1 MTKRYGHG
9 VLSWITYFNVALNMP
24 INRILESLTDLFGFS
39 FSRARTQSF
48 KKDAADY
55 YQETYQVLVQK
66 IRQSEVVYA
75 DETEVRIGREKHY
88 VWVFTN
94 TKEVVFVSYTRM
106 LWMRRNEQAYPWL
119 NQWKL
124 GVLDARRNQ
133 EDTPMEQ
140 DRALQAERPDRTL
153 PLVPLDEV
161 VRQGA
166 RQLVQRAVEVEVD
179 LFLERYQYL
188 MDDRGHR
195 QVVRNG
201 HRPVRR
207 IITGAGPVEVATPRI
222 DDRVL
227 AKHEGPRFTSALIP
241 PYLRRTKNMEELLPV
256 LYLKGIS
263 TGDFTEALQAIL
275 GRDVIGLSAET
286 IVRLKTV
293 WQREYEAW
301 NQRDLSTSRYVYWW
315 VDGIYFNVRLDTD
328 RQCLL
333 VIIGATADG
342 RKELV
347 AITDGFRESADSW
360 RSLLRELKQRGLTQG
375 PKAATGDGSLGFWV
389 ALAEEFP
396 QTQPQLCWVHKTANV
411 LEKLPTSLQGKAK
424 QMLHDIYEAPTRH
437 EAEAAWERFIATFA
451 EKYPKAVASLTAHRD
466 ELLTFYRYPAEHWQS
481 LRSTNVI
488 ESTFATVRL
497 RTKRTKG
504 CGSRLAT
511 LTMVFKLVES
521 AAKRWHRLRGA
532 QQLPDVLNG
541 SVFRDG
547 VRVDATPQHI
557 LEPVSG

>member
-1 MTKRYGHG
+1 M
-9 VLSWITYFNVALNMP
+9 
-24 INRILESLTDLFGFS
+24 
-39 FSRARTQSF
+39 Q
-48 KKDAADY
+48 
-55 YQETYQVLVQK
+55 Q
-66 IRQSEVVYA
+66 
-75 DETEVRIGREKHY
+75 
-88 VWVFTN
+88 
-94 TKEVVFVSYTRM
+94 
-106 LWMRRNEQAYPWL
+106 
-119 NQWKL
+119 
-124 GVLDARRNQ
+124 
-133 EDTPMEQ
+133 DTPLPE
-140 DRALQAERPDRTL
+140 ARPDRTL
-153 PLVPLDEV
+153 PLWPLDEV

-166 RQLVQRAVEVEVD
+166 RALVQRAVEVEVE

-188 MDDRGHR
+188 MDDQGHR

-201 HRPVRR
+201 HRPIRR
-207 IITGAGPVEVATPRI
+207 IVTGAGPVEIATPRL

-227 AKHEGPRFTSALIP
+227 ARHGEARFTSALVP
-241 PYLRRTKNMEELLPV
+241 PYLRRTPHIEELLPV

-275 GRDVIGLSAET
+275 GPEVIGLSAET
-286 IVRLKTV
+286 IVRLKQV

-301 NQRDLSTSRYVYWW
+301 NRRDLATNRYVYWW

-347 AITDGFRESADSW
+347 AIADGFRESAESW
-360 RSLLRELKQRGLTQG
+360 RSLLRELKSRGLIQG
-375 PKAATGDGSLGFWV
+375 PAVASGDGALGFWV

-396 QTQPQLCWVHKTANV
+396 QTRPQLCWVHKTANV
-411 LEKLPTSLQGKAK
+411 LEKLPSSLQGQAK
-424 QMLHDIYEAPTRH
+424 HLLHDIYEAPTRH
-437 EAEAAWERFIATFA
+437 EAEAAWARFVSTFA

-466 ELLTFYRYPAEHWQS
+466 ELLAFYATPAEHWLS

-504 CGSRLAT
+504 CGSRIAT

-521 AAKRWHRLRGA
+521 AAKRWHRLRGY

-541 SVFRDG
+541 IVFQDG
-547 VRVDATPQHI
+547 VRLDPMPQPI
-557 LEPVSG
+557 AEPVGV

>member
-1 MTKRYGHG
+1 M
-9 VLSWITYFNVALNMP
+9 
-24 INRILESLTDLFGFS
+24 
-39 FSRARTQSF
+39 
-48 KKDAADY
+48 
-55 YQETYQVLVQK
+55 
-66 IRQSEVVYA
+66 
-75 DETEVRIGREKHY
+75 
-88 VWVFTN
+88 
-94 TKEVVFVSYTRM
+94 
-106 LWMRRNEQAYPWL
+106 NEQAYPWL
-119 NQWKL
+119 RNRSL
-124 GVLDARRNQ
+124 GVLATRHNP
-133 EDTPMEQ
+133 EDTPMQQ
-140 DRALQAERPDRTL
+140 DTPLPEARPDRTL
-153 PLVPLDEV
+153 PRLPLDEV

-188 MDDRGHR
+188 MDERGHR

-201 HRPVRR
+201 YRPVRR
-207 IITGAGPVEVATPRI
+207 IVTGAGPVEIATPRV

-227 AKHEGPRFTSALIP
+227 ERHGEPRFTSQLIP
-241 PYLRRTKNMEELLPV
+241 PYLRRTKNIKELLPV

-286 IVRLKTV
+286 IVRLKAV

-301 NQRDLSTSRYVYWW
+301 NRRDLSRSRYVYWW

-333 VIIGATADG
+333 VVIGATADG
-342 RKELV
+342 TKELV

-360 RSLLRELKQRGLTQG
+360 RSLLRELKQRGLPHG
-375 PKAATGDGSLGFWV
+375 PAATTGDGALGFWL

-396 QTQPQLCWVHKTANV
+396 QTQRQLCWVHKTANV
-411 LEKLPTSLQGKAK
+411 LEKLPSSVQGKAK
-424 QMLHDIYEAPTRH
+424 AMLHDIYEAPTRRD
-437 EAEAAWERFIATFA
+437 AEEAWERFVATFA
-451 EKYPKAVASLTAHRD
+451 EKYPKAVACLTTHRE
-466 ELLTFYRYPAEHWQS
+466 ELLAFYAFPAEHWPS

-504 CGSRLAT
+504 CGSRMAT

-521 AAKRWHRLRGA
+521 AAKRWHRLRGYCT
-532 QQLPDVLNG
+532 LPEVLNG
-541 SVFRDG
+541 IVFQDGIRIVPAHLLTMQSVG
-547 VRVDATPQHI
+547 V
-557 LEPVSG
+557 

>member
-1 MTKRYGHG
+1 
-9 VLSWITYFNVALNMP
+9 L
-24 INRILESLTDLFGFS
+24 
-39 FSRARTQSF
+39 
-48 KKDAADY
+48 
-55 YQETYQVLVQK
+55 
-66 IRQSEVVYA
+66 
-75 DETEVRIGREKHY
+75 
-88 VWVFTN
+88 
-94 TKEVVFVSYTRM
+94 
-106 LWMRRNEQAYPWL
+106 
-119 NQWKL
+119 
-124 GVLDARRNQ
+124 
-133 EDTPMEQ
+133 
-140 DRALQAERPDRTL
+140 
-153 PLVPLDEV
+153 PLDEV

-166 RQLVQRAVEVEVD
+166 RELVQRAVEIEVE

-188 MDDRGHR
+188 MDDRGRR

-201 HRPVRR
+201 YRPVRT
-207 IITGAGPVEVATPRI
+207 IVTGAGPVEVATPRV

-227 AKHEGPRFTSALIP
+227 ARHGEPRFTSALIP

-286 IVRLKTV
+286 LVRLKQV

-301 NQRDLSTSRYVYWW
+301 NRRELATSRYVYWW

-333 VIIGATADG
+333 VLIGATADG

-375 PKAATGDGSLGFWV
+375 PKAATGDGALGFWV

-411 LEKLPTSLQGKAK
+411 LDKLPQSLQAKAK
-424 QMLHDIYEAPTRH
+424 AMLHAIYLAPTRH
-437 EAEAAWERFIATFA
+437 DADAAWERFVTAFA
-451 EKYPKAVASLTAHRD
+451 EKYPKAVACLTAHRE
-466 ELLTFYRYPAEHWQS
+466 ELLTFYAYPAEHWPS

-521 AAKRWHRLRGA
+521 AAKRWHRLRGY

-541 SVFRDG
+541 IVFQDG
-547 VRVDATPQHI
+547 RRVDAAHQHMQ
-557 LEPVSG
+557 EPVSV

>member
-1 MTKRYGHG
+1 
-9 VLSWITYFNVALNMP
+9 
-24 INRILESLTDLFGFS
+24 
-39 FSRARTQSF
+39 
-48 KKDAADY
+48 
-55 YQETYQVLVQK
+55 
-66 IRQSEVVYA
+66 
-75 DETEVRIGREKHY
+75 
-88 VWVFTN
+88 
-94 TKEVVFVSYTRM
+94 
-106 LWMRRNEQAYPWL
+106 
-119 NQWKL
+119 
-124 GVLDARRNQ
+124 
-133 EDTPMEQ
+133 MEQ
-140 DRALQAERPDRTL
+140 DTPLPGARPDRTL

-166 RQLVQRAVEVEVD
+166 RELVQRAVEIEVE

-188 MDDRGHR
+188 MDDQGHR

-207 IITGAGPVEVATPRI
+207 IITGAGPVEVATPRV

-227 AKHEGPRFTSALIP
+227 ARHGEPRFTSALIP

-286 IVRLKTV
+286 IVRLKQV

-301 NQRDLSTSRYVYWW
+301 NRRDLSSGRYVYWW

-375 PKAATGDGSLGFWV
+375 PAVATGDGALGFWV

-396 QTQPQLCWVHKTANV
+396 QTRPQLCWVHKTANV
-411 LEKLPTSLQGKAK
+411 LEKLPSSLQGKAK
-424 QMLHDIYEAPTRH
+424 ALLHDIYEAPTRH
-437 EAEAAWERFIATFA
+437 EAEAAWERVVSTFA
-451 EKYPKAVASLTAHRD
+451 EKYPKAVACLATHRD
-466 ELLTFYRYPAEHWQS
+466 ELLTFYAAPAEHWPS

-504 CGSRLAT
+504 CGSRMAT

-521 AAKRWHRLRGA
+521 AAKRWHRLRGY
-532 QQLPDVLNG
+532 QQIPDVLNG
-541 SVFRDG
+541 VVFQDG
-547 VRVDATPQHI
+547 VRVEASHQSI
-557 LEPVSG
+557 QEPVGV

>member
-1 MTKRYGHG
+1 MQQDTG
-9 VLSWITYFNVALNMP
+9 
-24 INRILESLTDLFGFS
+24 SL
-39 FSRARTQSF
+39 
-48 KKDAADY
+48 
-55 YQETYQVLVQK
+55 
-66 IRQSEVVYA
+66 
-75 DETEVRIGREKHY
+75 
-88 VWVFTN
+88 
-94 TKEVVFVSYTRM
+94 
-106 LWMRRNEQAYPWL
+106 
-119 NQWKL
+119 
-124 GVLDARRNQ
+124 
-133 EDTPMEQ
+133 
-140 DRALQAERPDRTL
+140 AERPERTVTL
-153 PLVPLDEV
+153 LPLDEV

-188 MDDRGHR
+188 MNAQGRR

-201 HRPVRR
+201 HRPIRTIV
-207 IITGAGPVEVATPRI
+207 TGAGPVEVATPRV

-227 AKHEGPRFTSALIP
+227 VRHGEPRFTSALIP
-241 PYLRRTKNMEELLPV
+241 PYLRRTKNIEELLPV

-286 IVRLKTV
+286 IVRLKQV

-301 NQRDLSTSRYVYWW
+301 NRRDLATSRHVYWW

-375 PKAATGDGSLGFWV
+375 PAAATGDGALGFWV

-396 QTQPQLCWVHKTANV
+396 TTTPQLCWVHKTANV
-411 LEKLPTSLQGKAK
+411 LEKLPSSLQAKAK
-424 QMLHDIYEAPTRH
+424 ALLHDIYEAPTRRD
-437 EAEAAWERFIATFA
+437 AEEAWERFVSTFA
-451 EKYPKAVASLTAHRD
+451 EKYPKAVACLTAHRD
-466 ELLTFYRYPAEHWQS
+466 ELLAFYGYPAEHWQS

-504 CGSRLAT
+504 CGSRMAT

-521 AAKRWHRLRGA
+521 AAKRWHRLRGY
-532 QQLPDVLNG
+532 QQLVHVLNR
-541 SVFRDG
+541 VPFQDG
-547 VRVDATPQHI
+547 QRVMEAPAGP
-557 LEPVSG
+557 LVSAGAEA